1 MRTLWTSSR
10 IGTGAWTTASRDA
23 SPVCLVGGFSGLRAA
38 RGDRFG
44 QLMKSVLSEPVANQR
59 FGISDFVIEH
69 GRPVS
74 PLQQRKWSH
83 KLAERRLG
91 WRSRNA
97 TLPERSNC
105 RLRRGE
111 AQKKFLPGRNI

>member
-1 MRTLWTSSR
+1 
-10 IGTGAWTTASRDA
+10 
-23 SPVCLVGGFSGLRAA
+23 
-38 RGDRFG
+38 
-44 QLMKSVLSEPVANQR
+44 MKSVLSEPVANQR
-59 FGISDFVIEH
+59 FGISDLVIEH

-74 PLQQRKWSH
+74 PLQQRKSSH